1 VDTCNIAVTRITTL
15 SPSDRL
21 AALRARLLQDGL
33 QGFIVPRSDEHIGE
47 YVPPSGER
55 LAWLTGFTG
64 SAGMAVVLPDR
75 AAVFTDGR
83 YTLQVRTQTDPA
95 LWECRHLTEEPAADW
110 LKAHAQGLRIG
121 YDPWLH
127 AAPAI
132 ERLSAPGVTLVSV
145 AANPID
151 AVWADRP
158 PAPMAEARPHPIAF
172 AGKPAE
178 EKRAEAATMLREAG
192 EAAAVL
198 ADPHS
203 LAWLLNI
210 RGGDLANT
218 PLALGFV
225 LLHDDARVDV
235 FMAPQKVPAETRAH
249 LGNQVVVRP
258 REDLPAALDALR
270 GKRVRIDAEATPA
283 WFAERLRAAGAEVSL
298 GEDPCRL
305 PRACKNATER
315 DGARAAHRRD
325 AVAMARFLA
334 WFAREAPQGGLTEMS
349 AAEQLLA
356 FRREVEHFRGES
368 FSAISGAG
376 EHGAIVHYR
385 VTPESNRRIAPDE
398 CYLIDSGGQ
407 YSDGTTDI
415 TRTLWTGPG
424 EVPAQLRDRATR
436 VLKGHIALATARFPA
451 GVAGPHLDALA
462 RRPLWDAGLDYDHGT
477 GHGVGS
483 FLSVHEG
490 PAAFSRA
497 ARVVPLRE
505 GMILSDEPGFYATG
519 EYGIRL
525 ENLLLVVPSS
535 IPGAAKPFLEFETLT
550 LAPFDRALVDA
561 ALLTPA
567 ERDWLN
573 AYHAR
578 VLAVVGPALDG
589 ATAAWLAAA
598 CAAL

>member
-1 VDTCNIAVTRITTL
+1 MDTCNIAVTRITTL

-21 AALRARLLQDGL
+21 AALRACLLQDGL

-83 YTLQVRTQTDPA
+83 YTLQVRTQTDGA

-132 ERLSAPGVTLVSV
+132 ERLSVPGVTLVPV

-172 AGKPAE
+172 AGKAAE
-178 EKRAEAATMLREAG
+178 DKRAEAAATLRDAG

-258 REDLPAALDALR
+258 REELPAALDALR

-283 WFAERLRAAGAEVSL
+283 WFAERLRAAGAEVSP

-305 PRACKNATER
+305 PRACKNTTER

-325 AVAMARFLA
+325 AVAIARFLA
-334 WFAREAPQGGLTEMS
+334 WFAREAPQGGLTEIS
-349 AAEQLLA
+349 AADQLLA
-356 FRREVEHFRGES
+356 FRCEVEHFRGES

-424 EVPAQLRDRATR
+424 EAPAQLRDRATR
-436 VLKGHIALATARFPA
+436 VLKGHIALATARFPS

-497 ARVVPLRE
+497 ARVVPLRK

-525 ENLLLVVPSS
+525 ENLLLVVPSA

-561 ALLTPA
+561 ALLTAA

-578 VLAVVGPALDG
+578 VLAEVGPAVDD